1 MTFDIQKLLENKTAL
16 YVVLGL
22 SVANLIGYMSVRNDD
37 AVIMFFVLGVI
48 ASYFSKNMIVIM
60 GVPLLLVSLYM
71 ATRNGVKEGMEGKK
85 KDEESKKANG
95 TKLSKELNIKTG
107 APKKELA
114 DMERELATS
123 EKNIEKTEKK
133 IDSTLESGI
142 DRNATVE
149 QNMETLQQFLGSDG
163 IKKLSADTE
172 KLQQQQ
178 ESLQK
183 LLEQLIP
190 TIMQSQKLM
199 ENFGGFGDQLTGK
212 AGPLIDMVQSL
223 ASKFLGAEKSVVSDL
238 EQKSKKLAKQLE
250 AEADK
255 L

>member
-22 SVANLIGYMSVRNDD
+22 SMANLIGYMSVRNDD

-60 GVPLLLVSLYM
+60 GVPLLLVTLYM
-71 ATRNGVKEGMEGKK
+71 TTRNSVKEGMAHGPKEDSEKPKTKKGKL
-85 KDEESKKANG
+85 A
-95 TKLSKELNIKTG
+95 KELNIKTG
-107 APKKELA
+107 SAKQDTES
-114 DMERELATS
+114 ATKS
-123 EKNIEKTEKK
+123 
-133 IDSTLESGI
+133 SSVV
-142 DRNATVE
+142 DRDATVE
-149 QNMETLQQFLGSDG
+149 QNMKNLEKFLDSDG
-163 IKKLSADTE
+163 IKQLSKDTE

-183 LLEQLIP
+183 LLEQLMP
-190 TIMQSQKLM
+190 TIVQSQKLM
-199 ENFGGFGDQLTGK
+199 QNFGGLGDQLTGK

-223 ASKFLGAEKSVVSDL
+223 ASKFIGAEKTAVSDL
-238 EQKSKKLAKQLE
+238 EQESKKLAKQLE
-250 AEADK
+250 AEASK

>member
-22 SVANLIGYMSVRNDD
+22 SMANLIGYMSVRNDD

-60 GVPLLLVSLYM
+60 GVPLLLVTLYM
-71 ATRNGVKEGMEGKK
+71 TTRNSVKEGMEHGPKEDPEK
-85 KDEESKKANG
+85 PKSKKG
-95 TKLSKELNIKTG
+95 KLAKELNIKTG
-107 APKKELA
+107 SAKQDTEP
-114 DMERELATS
+114 ATKS
-123 EKNIEKTEKK
+123 
-133 IDSTLESGI
+133 SSAI
-142 DRNATVE
+142 DRDATVE
-149 QNMETLQQFLGSDG
+149 QNMKNLEKFLDSDG
-163 IKKLSADTE
+163 IKQLSKDTE

-183 LLEQLIP
+183 LLEQLMP
-190 TIMQSQKLM
+190 TIVQSQKLM
-199 ENFGGFGDQLTGK
+199 ENVGGLGDQLTGK

-223 ASKFLGAEKSVVSDL
+223 ASKFIGAEKTAVSDL
-238 EQKSKKLAKQLE
+238 EQESKKLAKQLE
-250 AEADK
+250 AEASK

>member
-22 SVANLIGYMSVRNDD
+22 SMANLIGYMSVRNDD

-60 GVPLLLVSLYM
+60 GVPLLLVTLYM
-71 ATRNGVKEGMEGKK
+71 TTRNSVKEGMEHGQKDKEDDSEKSKPKKGKL
-85 KDEESKKANG
+85 A
-95 TKLSKELNIKTG
+95 KELNIKTG
-107 APKKELA
+107 SAKQDTES
-114 DMERELATS
+114 ATKS
-123 EKNIEKTEKK
+123 
-133 IDSTLESGI
+133 SSAV
-142 DRNATVE
+142 DRDATVE
-149 QNMETLQQFLGSDG
+149 QNMKNLEKFLDSDG
-163 IKKLSADTE
+163 IKQLGKDTE

-183 LLEQLIP
+183 LLEQLMP
-190 TIMQSQKLM
+190 TIVQSQKLM
-199 ENFGGFGDQLTGK
+199 ENVGGLGDQLTGK

-223 ASKFLGAEKSVVSDL
+223 ASKFIGAEKTAVSDL
-238 EQKSKKLAKQLE
+238 EQESKKLAKQLE
-250 AEADK
+250 AEASK

>member
-22 SVANLIGYMSVRNDD
+22 SMANLIGYMSVRNDD

-60 GVPLLLVSLYM
+60 GVPLLLVTLYM
-71 ATRNGVKEGMEGKK
+71 TTRNSVKEGMAHGPKEDSEKPKTKKGKL
-85 KDEESKKANG
+85 A
-95 TKLSKELNIKTG
+95 KELNIKTG
-107 APKKELA
+107 SAKQDTES
-114 DMERELATS
+114 ATKS
-123 EKNIEKTEKK
+123 
-133 IDSTLESGI
+133 SSVV
-142 DRNATVE
+142 DRDATVE
-149 QNMETLQQFLGSDG
+149 QNMKNLEKFLDSDG
-163 IKKLSADTE
+163 IKQLSKDTE

-183 LLEQLIP
+183 LLEQLMP
-190 TIMQSQKLM
+190 TIVQSQKLM
-199 ENFGGFGDQLTGK
+199 ENFGGLGDQLTGK

-223 ASKFLGAEKSVVSDL
+223 ASKFIGAEKTAVSDL
-238 EQKSKKLAKQLE
+238 EQESKKLAKQLE
-250 AEADK
+250 AEASK

>member
-22 SVANLIGYMSVRNDD
+22 SMANLIGYMSVRNDD

-60 GVPLLLVSLYM
+60 GVPLLLVTLYM
-71 ATRNGVKEGMEGKK
+71 TTRNSVKEGMEHGPKEDSEKPKTKKGKL
-85 KDEESKKANG
+85 A
-95 TKLSKELNIKTG
+95 KELNIKTG
-107 APKKELA
+107 SAKQDTES
-114 DMERELATS
+114 ATKS
-123 EKNIEKTEKK
+123 A
-133 IDSTLESGI
+133 SAV
-142 DRNATVE
+142 DRDATVE
-149 QNMETLQQFLGSDG
+149 QNMKNLEKFLDSDG
-163 IKKLSADTE
+163 IKQLSKDTE

-183 LLEQLIP
+183 LLEQLMP
-190 TIMQSQKLM
+190 TIVQSQKLM
-199 ENFGGFGDQLTGK
+199 QNFGGLGDQLTGK

-223 ASKFLGAEKSVVSDL
+223 ASKFIGAEKTAVSDL
-238 EQKSKKLAKQLE
+238 EQESKKLAKQLE
-250 AEADK
+250 AEASK